1 MQSHDMK
8 PAKGAAALS
17 PASLRLGLSLGVA
30 LSILG
35 AMLLFALLAP
45 HVGSEASGQ
54 GSNYLVAGLAL
65 AFILSCLLFGRA
77 IDQAWRQ
84 REQVLAQLNLS
95 HAALTEAEQIAHLGH
110 YRLDLSTGLWVSSA
124 NMDRIFGIG
133 PDYPRDVDGWL
144 RLIDEE
150 QRPQMQAYLQQ
161 VFNEGIGFDRQYLIQ
176 RQTDGAPCWVHG
188 RGQLQR
194 DAQGRIIGM
203 FGTIQDISQERRAQQ
218 RKASRSEILE
228 LIIAGTPLAQILRAM
243 VLAVEQLNPD
253 MKCSI
258 LLVDEAGERLLDAAS
273 PSLPTFYRQA
283 VSGSPIGPGVGSCGT
298 AAYRKERVIVEDI
311 ERHPYWSA
319 FRHLTRQAG
328 LAACWSQ
335 PILGAGER
343 LLGTFAIYH
352 ATPQSPSP
360 EDIQLIEQNAALAS
374 IAIEKHR
381 SERALRISEQRLRFA
396 LEGAGDG
403 IWEYDLETGINRV
416 SPGSFR
422 ILGMAPA
429 ADSPAQANSQNPEHW
444 PQLGLDVVLHPE
456 SLHHSLEALQ
466 RIRDGLGQHYEVE
479 QQVRC
484 ADGRYKCRGKVVDWD
499 EQGRPLRLIGTSV
512 DIDERKQREDEL
524 ADQARQDDLTGL
536 LNRRHFMQLAQREI
550 SRGKR
555 HPRDLSLLMM
565 DLDLFKQVND
575 TYGHL
580 VGDAVLKHL
589 AELCHAVLREE
600 DLIARLGGEEFAV
613 LLPDTSPRKA
623 REVAERLRQQV
634 ERSPLVL
641 DDETPIPFTL
651 SIGIASLDDG
661 PISELESLLA
671 AADQALYAA
680 KRAGRNRVLAQ
691 GDI

>member
-1 MQSHDMK
+1 
-8 PAKGAAALS
+8 
-17 PASLRLGLSLGVA
+17 
-30 LSILG
+30 
-35 AMLLFALLAP
+35 MLLFALLP
-45 HVGSEASGQ
+45 PPVGSEASGQ

-65 AFILSCLLFGRA
+65 AFILSCLLFGRV

-95 HAALTEAEQIAHLGH
+95 HAALAEAERIAHLGH
-110 YRLDLSTGLWVSSA
+110 YRLDLASGRWVSSE

-144 RLIDEE
+144 SLIDEE
-150 QRPQMQAYLQQ
+150 QRPRMQAYLQQ
-161 VFNEGIGFDRQYLIQ
+161 VLNEGIGFDRQYLIR
-176 RQTDGAPCWVHG
+176 RQADGAPCWVHG

-194 DAQGRIIGM
+194 DAQGHISGM
-203 FGTIQDISQERRAQQ
+203 FGTIQDISQERRSQQ
-218 RKASRSEILE
+218 RKTSRSQILE
-228 LIIAGTPLAQILRAM
+228 LIIKGTPLAQILRAM

-273 PSLPTFYRQA
+273 PSLPEFYRQA

-298 AAYRKERVIVEDI
+298 AAYRKKRVIVEDI

-422 ILGMAPA
+422 ILCMNSDA
-429 ADSPAQANSQNPEHW
+429 ASRDQTNGPNPEHW
-444 PQLGLDVVLHPE
+444 PRLGLDVVLHPE
-456 SLHHSLEALQ
+456 SLHRSLEALQ
-466 RIRDGLGQHYEVE
+466 RIRDGLSEYYEVE

-484 ADGRYKCRGKVVDWD
+484 ADGQYKWLLSRGKVVDWD

-512 DIDERKQREDEL
+512 DIDERKQREEEL

-536 LNRRHFMQLAQREI
+536 LNRRHFMQLARREI
-550 SRGKR
+550 SRSKR
-555 HPRDLSLLMM
+555 HPRELSLLMM

-575 TYGHL
+575 TYGHA

-613 LLPDTSPRKA
+613 LLPDTPPAKA
-623 REVAERLRQQV
+623 QEVAERLRQRVQH
-634 ERSPLVL
+634 SPLVL
-641 DDETPIPFTL
+641 DDGVSIPFTL
-651 SIGIASLDDG
+651 SIGLASVDEEQ
-661 PISELESLLA
+661 ISELEPLLE

-680 KRAGRNRVLAQ
+680 KRAGRNRVQAYADLA
-691 GDI
+691 